1 MNSPQDKAEM
11 IQIMKIPIRKENFHY
26 QNYMKTKKNKSIE
39 QKSSKSNLLTS
50 IMKIFIKIFHLIS
63 DKKKYIFSDNLL
75 LQNRMNKI
83 TCLVDSSLILEL
95 NSLYS

>member
-50 IMKIFIKIFHLIS
+50 IMKIFIKIFVKLKGFS
-63 DKKKYIFSDNLL
+63 QNCLNFPKK
-75 LQNRMNKI
+75 
-83 TCLVDSSLILEL
+83 
-95 NSLYS
+95 